1 MYARIVFKSFRF
13 LWLWLKSLKNWLFIF
28 QRMHVMIFSE
38 VLKISYFDQK
48 YQTILIRSIK
58 QTIKRISLKKKTV
71 LKIFSKY
78 KGKHL
83 CWSLFLIY
91 KIQWKGP
98 VLESLFDFFFIE
110 PLGVTDAESFWP
122 IISFHWNY
130 INATWEGSFK
140 DSQQVRVW
148 SLIYISNQ

>member
-1 MYARIVFKSFRF
+1 MAMIKVIEKLNFYVPKNAYNDIFGSFKNF
-13 LWLWLKSLKNWLFIF
+13 LLW
-28 QRMHVMIFSE
+28 SE
-38 VLKISYFDQK
+38 VSNYLDQK
-48 YQTILIRSIK
+48 YQADYQKNFI
-58 QTIKRISLKKKTV
+58 KKKTV

-78 KGKHL
+78 TGKHL

-98 VLESLFDFFFIE
+98 VLESLFDFFFVE

>member
-1 MYARIVFKSFRF
+1 MAMIKVIEKLNFYVPKSAYNDIFGSFKNFL
-13 LWLWLKSLKNWLFIF
+13 LWL
-28 QRMHVMIFSE
+28 E
-38 VLKISYFDQK
+38 VSNYLDQK
-48 YQTILIRSIK
+48 YQADYQKNFI
-58 QTIKRISLKKKTV
+58 KKKTV

-130 INATWEGSFK
+130 INATREGSFK

>member
-1 MYARIVFKSFRF
+1 MAMIKVIEKLNFYVPKSAYNDIFGSFKNFL
-13 LWLWLKSLKNWLFIF
+13 LWL
-28 QRMHVMIFSE
+28 E
-38 VLKISYFDQK
+38 VSNYLDQK
-48 YQTILIRSIK
+48 YQADYQKNFI
-58 QTIKRISLKKKTV
+58 KKKTV

-98 VLESLFDFFFIE
+98 VLESLFDFFFVE